1 MSEESDMQV
10 KVVCQTLTN
19 YEITIFFN
27 YSDLQTYCDFIFK
40 IYSSLS
46 CLGLGD
52 LNILLGQAYLKEV
65 ILYYNEFKQEE
76 IFITEISSQNW
87 EKILIQYFDNHVDV
101 DYLSNKDLQLYILFK
116 IGEVEFSSKIKR
128 EISHCLVDIFKTAS
142 SITESAHSN
151 KDPKCIINN
160 LSILK
165 ECKETLEKMKIDYI
179 VVKKAVSELKAS
191 DSSIKILLEIVFEAI
206 KEFEVKTKRLEKS
219 LKRTRISTIL
229 ANL

>member
-10 KVVCQTLTN
+10 KVVCQTLTT
-19 YEITIFFN
+19 YEITFFFS
-27 YSDLQTYCDFIFK
+27 YSDLQTYTDFIFK
-40 IYSSLS
+40 IYFYLS

-65 ILYYNEFKQEE
+65 IFYYNELKQEE
-76 IFITEISSQNW
+76 IFITEINSQNW

-101 DYLSNKDLQLYILFK
+101 NYMSNKDLQLYILFK

-128 EISHCLVDIFKTAS
+128 EISHSLVDIFKTAS
-142 SITESAHSN
+142 SVSESAHSN

-165 ECKETLEKMKIDYI
+165 ECKENLEKMKIDYI

-191 DSSIKILLEIVFEAI
+191 DSSIKMLLEIVFEAI
-206 KEFEVKTKRLEKS
+206 KDFEMKTKRLEKS
-219 LKRTRISTIL
+219 LKRTRISTML